1 MSKTTPSTSTT
12 YTHKPRQP
20 RQPLPNRL
28 VRLLSEARWLATAA
42 ALLYF
47 ILILLSYNKA
57 DPGWSHEAAVP
68 QVVNL
73 GGRAGAWLSDL
84 LLFIFGFSAWWL
96 SVCFARGVWKGYR
109 RLHNRFIMQKVEP
122 LEPEHQGETLVRW
135 IGFVLMFA
143 GSVGLEYLRMWSL
156 KVELPRAAGG
166 VMGQL
171 IGHAAHTAFGFTGA
185 TLLLLLLFG
194 LGFSW
199 YFQVSWLAVA
209 ERIGESVERVWGW
222 FHLRLEDREDRRYG
236 EVAATK
242 RDEVVVHERA
252 KYEEK
257 HAGSPV
263 RIEQPGAEDDGDE
276 DVARGPSFFAK
287 AMAKVK
293 AKGEAKAA
301 RAQARSK
308 AEPQM
313 DADAAPASA
322 PRPIEPSWDD
332 EPAPA
337 AAAIPAA
344 SNAPLPAAA
353 PRAPVPAAPVPAAA
367 PTASAQVPNLMKVE
381 PQMVSVPRSDRAE
394 KERQAALFEVNG
406 ENALPPLALLDEAP
420 PVQETVA
427 IETLEFTSRLIEKKL
442 SDFGVDAKVVAAY
455 PGPVVTRYEI
465 EPATGVKGS
474 QIVNLAR
481 DLARSLSLTSIRV
494 VETIPGKNY
503 MALELPN
510 PKRQIVRLSEIVGS
524 KVYNDST
531 SSLSVALGKDIA
543 GKPVVAD
550 LAKMPHLLVAG
561 TTGSGKS
568 VGINATILSLLYKAD
583 PADVRLILIDPKMLE
598 MSVYEGIPHLLAPVV
613 TDMRQAGHALN
624 WAVNEMERRYKL
636 MSKLG
641 VRNLAGYN
649 GKILEAAKREEHIPN
664 PFSLTPD
671 APEPLDKLPTIVII
685 IDELAD
691 LMMVVGKKVEE
702 LIARIAQKA
711 RAAGIHLILA
721 TQRPSVDVIT
731 GLIKANIPTRIAF
744 QVSSKIDSRTILDQ
758 MGAEALLGMGDM
770 LYMPPGTGLPVR
782 VHGAFVS
789 DDEVHRVVKHLQSTG
804 APNYIEGILEGGVA
818 EEGGSADGAAAG
830 EGGGESDAMYDQA
843 VQVVLKNRRASISL
857 VQRHLRI
864 GYNRAARLLEQM
876 ENSGVVSPMQSNG
889 NRDILVPAAS
899 AE

>member
-1 MSKTTPSTSTT
+1 MSSKTSERMTKSASTPNS
-12 YTHKPRQP
+12 YTRNVTE

-28 VRLLSEARWLATAA
+28 VRLLSEARWFALA
-42 ALLYF
+42 ALALYF
-47 ILILLSYNKA
+47 VLILISFDKA
-57 DPGWSHEAAVP
+57 DPGWSHANVVP
-68 QVVNL
+68 KVHNL

-96 SVCFARGVWKGYR
+96 CFCLLRVVWKGYR
-109 RLHNRFIMQKVEP
+109 GLTQRYVLSKEP
-122 LEPEHQGETLVRW
+122 EPEHQQEGLIRA
-135 IGFVLMFA
+135 IGFVLLFA

-156 KVELPRAAGG
+156 HVQLPRAPGG
-166 VMGQL
+166 VLGEL
-171 IGHAAHTAFGFTGA
+171 IGHSTHVAFGFTGA

-194 LGFSW
+194 LGFSL
-199 YFQVSWLAVA
+199 FFHVSWLAVA
-209 ERIGESVERVWGW
+209 ERIGGGIEMVIDW
-222 FHLRLEDREDRRYG
+222 FVQRYQYREDRRQG
-236 EVAATK
+236 EVAAVK
-242 RDEVVVHERA
+242 REEVVVAERV
-252 KYEEK
+252 KYEERHVEK
-257 HAGSPV
+257 PV
-263 RIEQPGAEDDGDE
+263 DKNVDKPFDKPVTATPI
-276 DVARGPSFFAK
+276 K
-287 AMAKVK
+287 I
-293 AKGEAKAA
+293 
-301 RAQARSK
+301 
-308 AEPQM
+308 EPQITTVVKSERVEKEKQ
-313 DADAAPASA
+313 ASLFQDL
-322 PRPIEPSWDD
+322 SGD
-332 EPAPA
+332 
-337 AAAIPAA
+337 
-344 SNAPLPAAA
+344 SHLPAL
-353 PRAPVPAAPVPAAA
+353 
-367 PTASAQVPNLMKVE
+367 S
-381 PQMVSVPRSDRAE
+381 
-394 KERQAALFEVNG
+394 
-406 ENALPPLALLDEAP
+406 LLDEAAA
-420 PVQETVA
+420 VQETVS

-442 SDFGVDAKVVAAY
+442 SDFGVEAKVVAAY

-474 QIVNLAR
+474 QIVGLAR

-524 KVYNDST
+524 KVYNDNPSPLT
-531 SSLSVALGKDIA
+531 VALGKDIA
-543 GKPVVAD
+543 GKAVVAD

-568 VGINATILSLLYKAD
+568 VGINATILSLLYKSD
-583 PADVRLILIDPKMLE
+583 PQDVRMILIDPKMLE

-649 GKILEAAKREEHIPN
+649 AKIAEAKKREEHIPN

-671 APEPLDKLPTIVII
+671 SPEPLEKLPTIVII

-711 RAAGIHLILA
+711 RAAGLHLILA

-758 MGAEALLGMGDM
+758 MGAETLLGMGDM

-789 DDEVHRVVKHLQSTG
+789 DDEVHRVVKHLKSTG
-804 APNYIEGILEGGVA
+804 EPNYIDGILEGGTL
-818 EEGGSADGAAAG
+818 EGEGGGADGAAAG
-830 EGGGESDAMYDQA
+830 EGGGEADPMYDQA

-876 ENSGVVSPMQSNG
+876 ETSGVVSAMQSNG